1 MDAAFPLVITYPAQL
16 PVSGRIDEL
25 RALLDRHQV
34 LIVAGETGSGK
45 TTQLPKLCLELGRG
59 SKGLIG
65 HTQPR
70 RLAAHAVAQ
79 RLAEELGVPPAT
91 VVGYQVRFT
100 DTSSEHTRIKVMTD
114 GILLAET
121 RNDPQL
127 RRYDTIIIDEAHE
140 RSLNIDFLLGYLKRL
155 LPKRPDLKLVI
166 TSATIDVQKF
176 SAHFNNAPIVEVSGR
191 TYPVEILYRPPVE
204 QDEPLELGEQVLAAF
219 EEIRQLERRQ
229 RPAFRDVLVFL
240 SGEREIRDAADVLRK
255 QNIPDLEVLPLYA
268 RLSAKEQQRVFA
280 AHAGRRIVLTTNVAE
295 TSLTV
300 PGIGYVIDSG
310 TARISRYSVRSKIQR
325 LPVEAI
331 SKASANQ
338 RAGRCGRLGPGVC
351 IRLYG
356 EEDFNNR
363 PEFTDTEITRT
374 NLASVILQ
382 MLALRLG
389 DIERFPFLEA
399 PDPRAVRDGFRLLE
413 ELQAVD
419 AKGLLT
425 PIGRS
430 MARLPVDPRLARVLV
445 EAAAQGCL
453 QEALVIVSALGIQDP
468 RERPLDKQQA
478 ADEAHRR
485 FSHPESDFCAWL
497 SLWQYYEEQRQ
508 ALNSNQLRRFC
519 LKEYLSWM
527 RMREW
532 REVHRQLLLLCQEL
546 KLGVNR
552 QPASFDAIHKALLSG
567 FISQVAQRL
576 DDGSYL
582 GARTRKYQMFPGS
595 TLHRKAAKWILSA
608 ELIETR
614 QLYARSNARVDPEW
628 IEQQG
633 KHLLKHDYY
642 EPHWQRRRGQ
652 VMGKERVSLY
662 GLVLADSRPV
672 SYARVD
678 PALARDIFLR
688 EGLALMQVDT
698 RVPFHAHNR
707 KLVER
712 IQELEER
719 SRRRDIL
726 VDETVLHAFYNSRLP
741 PEVVDVA
748 SLEKWYRTQPR
759 EVQESLKLTE
769 ADLVNQQAA
778 PVDAA
783 LYPQQLQLDAM
794 KLSLDYVFDPGKTS
808 DGVSVEVP
816 ITALKQLREDQL
828 DWLVPGLLR
837 EKCIALVKAL
847 PKGLRKH
854 FVPVPDVVDKVLPQL
869 KREDGSLQQALA
881 RQLLRLTMVQ
891 LPSDC
896 WEGVALPEHLR
907 MNIKV
912 LDEQGRLI
920 ASGRELQALKEQLG
934 ALVQASISRAG
945 QNSMEQQGL
954 TGWSF
959 GELPEVTEVKADR
972 LHVKAWPALQDR
984 GESVDLVLLD
994 SEYRARLCSIGGI
1007 TRLLML
1013 ASKQQLRYLEKHLLQ
1028 NPAHLHALRSLGPR
1042 EQLLQQLIM
1051 RAYVITFHLDSALP
1065 RSEAAFRR
1073 LLEQGKAE
1081 VVGVADR
1088 LEELLCS
1095 VLTRRLALQQ
1105 RLERGFAVPAD
1116 LLFRQDVQRQLDQLI
1131 HPDFLQAT
1139 PWLQLQQL
1147 PRFLQAIEQRME
1159 KYGTQKARD
1168 QDATRELQAL
1178 WQRYAER
1185 KAWCERHERADEA
1198 LDEYRWLLEELRVS
1212 LFAQALGTRVP
1223 VSAKRLQKFW
1233 QEKVA

>member
-1 MDAAFPLVITYPAQL
+1 MNNALPLQISYPPQL

-25 RALLDRHQV
+25 RTLLSKHQV

-59 SKGLIG
+59 SQGLIG

-79 RLAEELGVPPAT
+79 RLAEELGVPAGS

-176 SAHFNNAPIVEVSGR
+176 SAHFNNAPVVEVSGR
-191 TYPVEILYRPPVE
+191 TYPVDILYRPPMEVE
-204 QDEPLELGEQVLAAF
+204 EPLELGEQVLAAF
-219 EEIRQLERRQ
+219 DEIRQLERNQ

-240 SGEREIRDAADVLRK
+240 SGEREIRDTADVLRK

-351 IRLYG
+351 IRLYA

-363 PEFTDTEITRT
+363 PDFTDTEITRT

-389 DIERFPFLEA
+389 DISHFPFLEA

-419 AKGLLT
+419 DKGKLT
-425 PIGRS
+425 LVGRT

-445 EAAAQGCL
+445 EAAQLGCL

-468 RERPLDKQQA
+468 RERPLEKQQA

-485 FSHPESDFCAWL
+485 FQHPESDFCGWL
-497 SLWQYYEEQRQ
+497 ALWHYYEEQRQ

-532 REVHRQLLLLCQEL
+532 REVHRQLLLLSHEL
-546 KLGVNR
+546 KLGLNR
-552 QPASFDAIHKALLSG
+552 TPADYDAIHKALLSG

-576 DDGSYL
+576 DDGGYL

-608 ELIETR
+608 ELVETR

-628 IEQQG
+628 IELQG
-633 KHLLKHDYY
+633 RHLLKHEYY

-652 VMGKERVSLY
+652 VMGKEKVSLY
-662 GLVLADSRPV
+662 GLVLADGRPV

-678 PALARDIFLR
+678 PVVAREIFIR
-688 EGLALMQVDT
+688 EGLSALQVDT
-698 RVPFHAHNR
+698 RLPFQRHNR
-707 KLVER
+707 QLIER

-726 VDETVLHAFYNSRLP
+726 VDETVLYAFYDTRLP

-759 EVQESLKLTE
+759 ELQDALRLTE

-778 PVDAA
+778 PVDPAQ
-783 LYPQQLQLDAM
+783 YPQQLQLESLA
-794 KLSLDYVFDPGKTS
+794 LPLDYVFDPGKSS
-808 DGVSVEVP
+808 DGVSLEVP
-816 ITALKQLREDQL
+816 ITALKQLREAEL
-828 DWLVPGLLR
+828 DWMVPGLLR

-854 FVPVPDVVDKVLPQL
+854 FVPVPDVVDKVLPLL
-869 KREDGSLQQALA
+869 KREDGSLRQALA

-891 LPSDC
+891 LPADC
-896 WEGVALPEHLR
+896 WDGVQLPDHLR

-912 LDEQGRLI
+912 LDEQGKLI
-920 ASGRELQALKEQLG
+920 GSGRELQALKEQLG

-945 QNSMEQQGL
+945 NASMERQGL
-954 TGWSF
+954 TGWTF

-972 LHVKAWPALQDR
+972 LQVKAWPALQDR
-984 GESVDLVLLD
+984 GDSVDLVLLD
-994 SEYRARLCSIGGI
+994 SAYRARLTSIAGV
-1007 TRLLML
+1007 TRLLLL
-1013 ASKQQLRYLEKHLLQ
+1013 ASKQQVRYLEKHLLQ

-1042 EQLLQQLIM
+1042 ADLLQELIM
-1051 RAYVITFHLDSALP
+1051 RAYVIAFRLDELMP
-1065 RSEAAFRR
+1065 RSEAAFRQ
-1073 LLEQGKAE
+1073 LLEQGKPE

-1088 LEELLCS
+1088 LEALLCR
-1095 VLTRRLALQQ
+1095 VLGQRLALQQ
-1105 RLERGFAVPAD
+1105 RLQRGFSSAAD
-1116 LLFRQDVQRQLDQLI
+1116 LLFRQDVQQQLEQLI
-1131 HPDFLQAT
+1131 HPGFLQST
-1139 PWLQLQQL
+1139 PWLQLQQV

-1159 KYGTQKARD
+1159 KYGTQKVRD
-1168 QDATRELQAL
+1168 QQATRLLQGL

-1198 LDEYRWLLEELRVS
+1198 LDDYRWLLEELRVS

-1223 VSAKRLQKFW
+1223 VSEKRLEKFW
-1233 QEKVA
+1233 QENVA

>member
-1 MDAAFPLVITYPAQL
+1 MNMPFTIAYPPQL
-16 PVSGRIDEL
+16 PVSQRMDEL
-25 RALLDRHQV
+25 RRLLQQHQV

-59 SKGLIG
+59 SSGLIG

-79 RLAEELGVPPAT
+79 RLTEELQVAPGT

-100 DTSSEHTRIKVMTD
+100 DTSNEQTRVKVMTD

-155 LPKRPDLKLVI
+155 LPKRPDLKLII

-176 SAHFNNAPIVEVSGR
+176 SAHFDNAPVVEVSGR
-191 TYPVEILYRPPVE
+191 TYPVEILYRPPLE
-204 QDEPLELGEQVLAAF
+204 QEEPLELGEQVLAAF
-219 EEIRQLERRQ
+219 EEIRRLEREHKPQ
-229 RPAFRDVLVFL
+229 FRDILVFL
-240 SGEREIRDAADVLRK
+240 SGEREIRDTAEVLRK
-255 QNIPDLEVLPLYA
+255 QQIPGLEVLPLYA

-280 AHAGRRIVLTTNVAE
+280 AHPGRRIVLSTNVAE

-325 LPVEAI
+325 LPVEAV

-351 IRLYG
+351 IRLYS
-356 EEDFNNR
+356 EEDFNKR
-363 PEFTDTEITRT
+363 PDFTDTEITRT

-382 MLALRLG
+382 MLSLRLG
-389 DIERFPFLEA
+389 DIDRFPFLEA

-419 AKGLLT
+419 DKGRLT
-425 PIGRS
+425 NIGRQ

-445 EAAAQGCL
+445 EAAQLGCL

-468 RERPLDKQQA
+468 RERPLEKQQA
-478 ADEAHRR
+478 ADQAHRR
-485 FSHPESDFCAWL
+485 FFHPDSDFCTWL
-497 SLWQYYEEQRQ
+497 NLWQYYEEQRQ
-508 ALNSNQLRRFC
+508 ALNSSQLRRFC
-519 LKEYLSWM
+519 LKEFLSWM

-546 KLGVNR
+546 KLPLNR
-552 QPASFDAIHKALLSG
+552 SPADYDVIHKALLSG

-576 DDGSYL
+576 EDGSYL
-582 GARTRKYQMFPGS
+582 GARSRKYQMFPGS
-595 TLHRKAAKWILSA
+595 TLHRKGCKWILSA
-608 ELIETR
+608 ELVETR
-614 QLYARSNARVDPEW
+614 QLFARSNAKVEPEW

-633 KHLLKHDYY
+633 RHLLKHEYY
-642 EPHWQRRRGQ
+642 EPRWQRRRGQ
-652 VMGKERVSLY
+652 VTGKQKVTLY
-662 GLVLADSRPV
+662 GLVLADGRQV

-678 PALARDIFLR
+678 PVAAREIFIR
-688 EGLALMQVDT
+688 EGLVARQLDT
-698 RVPFHAHNR
+698 RLPFYRHNCQ
-707 KLVER
+707 LVAR
-712 IQELEER
+712 IEELEER

-726 VDETVLHAFYNSRLP
+726 VDEDSIVAFYEARLP
-741 PEVVDVA
+741 ADIAGVA
-748 SLEKWYRTQPR
+748 SLEKWYRAQPR
-759 EVQESLKLTE
+759 ELQESLKLQE
-769 ADLVNQQAA
+769 GDLVNAQAA
-778 PVDAA
+778 PVDPAQ
-783 LYPQQLQLDAM
+783 YPQQLQVDA
-794 KLSLDYVFDPGKTS
+794 LALPLDYVFDPGKQS

-816 ITALKQLREDQL
+816 VTALKQLREDDL

-869 KREDGSLQQALA
+869 KREDGSLRQALA

-891 LPSDC
+891 LPPDC
-896 WEGVALPEHLR
+896 WDGVELPEHLR

-920 ASGRELQALKEQLG
+920 GSGRVLQTLKEELG

-945 QNSMEQQGL
+945 QAGFERQGL
-954 TGWSF
+954 DSWSF
-959 GELPEVTEVKADR
+959 GELPELSEVQAEGLK
-972 LHVKAWPALQDR
+972 VKAWPALQDR
-984 GESVDLVLLD
+984 GDSVDLVLLD
-994 SEYRARLCSIGGI
+994 AEYRARQTSIGGVA
-1007 TRLLML
+1007 RLLML
-1013 ASKQQLRYLEKHLLQ
+1013 ASKQQVRYLEKHLLQ
-1028 NPAHLHALRSLGPR
+1028 NPVHLHALRSLGPR
-1042 EQLLQQLIM
+1042 ADLLQALIQ
-1051 RAYVITFHLDSALP
+1051 RSYVIAFHLDEALP
-1065 RSEAAFRR
+1065 RSEEAFRR
-1073 LLEQGKAE
+1073 LLEQYRSE
-1081 VVGVADR
+1081 VVAVADQ
-1088 LEELLCS
+1088 LEALLCR
-1095 VLTRRLALQQ
+1095 VLGQRLALQQ
-1105 RLERGFAVPAD
+1105 RLQRGFSSAAD
-1116 LLFRQDVQRQLDQLI
+1116 LLFRQDVEQQLERLI
-1131 HPDFLQAT
+1131 HPGFLQQT

-1159 KYGTQKARD
+1159 KYGTQRARD
-1168 QDATRELQAL
+1168 QQATRLLQQL
-1178 WQRYAER
+1178 WTRYAER

-1223 VSAKRLQKFW
+1223 VSEKRLEKFW
-1233 QEKVA
+1233 QEKVL